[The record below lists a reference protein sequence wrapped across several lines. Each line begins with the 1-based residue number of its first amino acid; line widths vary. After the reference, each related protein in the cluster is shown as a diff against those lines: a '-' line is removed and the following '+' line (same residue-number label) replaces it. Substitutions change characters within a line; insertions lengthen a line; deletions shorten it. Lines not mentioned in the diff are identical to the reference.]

1 MSLIKTFKTLRDQSQ
16 RGPQAL
22 PSQPI
27 QDSAASFLVT
37 ASMATVHWPALQGN
51 RISGKTETFNNS
63 TCQYRSERNGC
74 TCTNLLNKPTN
85 RMSDPSEWPEQ
96 CSVCP
101 PGKPH
106 ITSLVSKKIYTIDTC
121 LSNPSLC
128 LDFFLQHLFT
138 FPGGSFKRLATW
150 LLIFSQI

>member
-1 MSLIKTFKTLRDQSQ
+1 MSLIKTFKTRHDQSQ
-16 RGPQAL
+16 RGPRAL

-106 ITSLVSKKIYTIDTC
+106 ITSLVSKSPRKSAPLTPVCQTLHCVWISSFNI
-121 LSNPSLC
+121 SLP
-128 LDFFLQHLFT
+128 FLVAH
-138 FPGGSFKRLATW
+138 S
-150 LLIFSQI
+150 SD